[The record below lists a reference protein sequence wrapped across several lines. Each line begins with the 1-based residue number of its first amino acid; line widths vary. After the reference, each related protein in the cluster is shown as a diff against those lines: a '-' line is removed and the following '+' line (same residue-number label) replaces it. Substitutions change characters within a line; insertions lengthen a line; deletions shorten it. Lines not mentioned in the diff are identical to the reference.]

1 MVDLKRLFTSIA
13 TLFLIF
19 FIGFF
24 STVQADDFRSE
35 HGVMRPDNETLI
47 KWEQEYQQAP
57 QAQMNKYVLY
67 EAEPSSSLSLLGHLN
82 YIPEE
87 HDQGQCG
94 DCWMWAG
101 TGVMAIAL
109 DVDKNIY
116 DRLSVQYL
124 NSNHEVIGI
133 SCCAGGNIPYLAD
146 FYSTPGYQQAVPWS
160 NTNANWQDGDGSCH
174 TLGSSISTN
183 PDYPISSIEAVTIP
197 THGVSQDTAIGNIKN
212 ILKQNKAVY
221 LGFIMPT
228 HADVDNFFSFWK
240 NQSENTNWNPDFLC
254 GHTFAN
260 GGGHGVLCVGYNDE
274 DPNNSYWIIVNSWG
288 VTSGRPNGIF
298 HLDMNMNY
306 NCQYTI
312 GTGQQGYS
320 FDWWTLDITYTI
332 TTKADFTAAPTSGV
346 APLDVSFSDASLG
359 SYILVLGFWG
369 WIDKHC
375 EESKPYL
382 CKPWDV
388 QCQP

>member
-116 DRLSVQYL
+116 DRLSVQ
-124 NSNHEVIGI
+124 S
-133 SCCAGGNIPYLAD
+133 
-146 FYSTPGYQQAVPWS
+146 
-160 NTNANWQDGDGSCH
+160 
-174 TLGSSISTN
+174 
-183 PDYPISSIEAVTIP
+183 
-197 THGVSQDTAIGNIKN
+197 
-212 ILKQNKAVY
+212 
-221 LGFIMPT
+221 
-228 HADVDNFFSFWK
+228 
-240 NQSENTNWNPDFLC
+240 
-254 GHTFAN
+254 
-260 GGGHGVLCVGYNDE
+260 
-274 DPNNSYWIIVNSWG
+274 
-288 VTSGRPNGIF
+288 
-298 HLDMNMNY
+298 
-306 NCQYTI
+306 
-312 GTGQQGYS
+312 
-320 FDWWTLDITYTI
+320 
-332 TTKADFTAAPTSGV
+332 
-346 APLDVSFSDASLG
+346 
-359 SYILVLGFWG
+359 
-369 WIDKHC
+369 
-375 EESKPYL
+375 
-382 CKPWDV
+382 
-388 QCQP
+388 